1 MGHREH
7 KQHARKGIGCAV
19 LTISDSRTRD
29 TDDSGRII
37 KKFLESGNHR
47 VLFYDV
53 LKDDK
58 EQLEKIMEKLISDSD
73 IEVII
78 TNGGTGISKRDIT
91 IEVVSR
97 FIEKELKGFGEL
109 FRYLGYKEIGSSA
122 IMSRTLAGVS
132 KGKVIISLPGSEN
145 AVTLAM
151 SDIIIPELG
160 HMLWEVIR

>member
-1 MGHREH
+1 MGHKEH

-37 KKFLESGNHR
+37 REFLEGGNHK

-53 LKDDK
+53 LKDDR

-73 IEVII
+73 IEVIV

-91 IEVVSR
+91 IEAVSG
-97 FIEKELKGFGEL
+97 FIDKELRGFGEL
-109 FRYLGYKEIGSSA
+109 FRYLSYKEIGSSA
-122 IMSRTLAGVS
+122 IMSRALAGVCG
-132 KGKVIISLPGSEN
+132 GKVIISLPGSVN
-145 AVTLAM
+145 AVKLAM
-151 SDIIIPELG
+151 SEIVIPELG
-160 HMLWEVIR
+160 HMVWEVSR